1 MSNMLKEAIVDAKAL
16 RESAL
21 KNAETIVID
30 KYSDEVRKTLDHILE
45 QDDMG
50 LEMGGE
56 MAPEEMGAAPEDPA
70 MDPMAG
76 DMDMGMEDP
85 MMAEEEPG
93 ETEEV
98 VENEDDLPY
107 GATDGLADAEGKNLQ
122 DFPATG
128 EPVEVSIDLGAL
140 QEALQE
146 LQDSEDVEIS
156 LEEDDDADQSKG
168 YAAETDDSAAK
179 EEAEAEEFKNL
190 GEITRNNP
198 TGRPAPDLEAEK
210 EKGRQRAA
218 QAKKERAAWE
228 EENADPWAAHFAKSD
243 AEGTNENLDSLVD
256 AIAEKLTV
264 DMGAELSGWAGRPT
278 SQLKHEQER
287 ELAGMQDDD
296 VKEELEALTKAQEK
310 IVAENND
317 LKEQNNQY
325 KQAVEEL
332 REGLQD
338 VNLSNARLLYTNRVL
353 RNTSLNERQKTK
365 IVEAISSAGS
375 VTEARTI
382 FDTLQSTVEAA
393 PRKSPQSLSE
403 AIGRNRASVIRA
415 TRHESTASDPF
426 QDRMQKL
433 AGIK

>member
-1 MSNMLKEAIVDAKAL
+1 MSNMLKEAIVDAQAL

-56 MAPEEMGAAPEDPA
+56 MAPEELGAAPEDPA

-76 DMDMGMEDP
+76 EMDMGIGEPVDGEDP
-85 MMAEEEPG
+85 PG
-93 ETEEV
+93 EAEEV
-98 VENEDDLPY
+98 VQNEDDLPF
-107 GATDGLADAEGKNLQ
+107 GATDGLSDMEGKNLQ
-122 DFPATG
+122 GFPAAG
-128 EPVEVSIDLGAL
+128 EEVEVSIDLGAL

-146 LQDSEDVEIS
+146 LQDDQEVEIN
-156 LEEDDDADQSKG
+156 LEEEIDVDPVDDDA
-168 YAAETDDSAAK
+168 AK
-179 EEAEAEEFKNL
+179 AEADADQEEGL
-190 GEITRNNP
+190 DEITRNNP

-218 QAKKERAAWE
+218 QAKKNRAAWE

-310 IVAENND
+310 LVAENNE

-382 FDTLQSTVEAA
+382 FDTLQSTVESA
-393 PRKSPQSLSE
+393 PKRGPQSLSE

-426 QDRMQKL
+426 QDRMKKL

>member
-56 MAPEEMGAAPEDPA
+56 MAPEELGAAPEDPA

-76 DMDMGMEDP
+76 EMDMGIEEPAM
-85 MMAEEEPG
+85 EEEPAG
-93 ETEEV
+93 EAEEV
-98 VENEDDLPY
+98 VQNEDDLPL
-107 GATDGLADAEGKNLQ
+107 GATDGLSDMEGKNLQ
-122 DFPATG
+122 GFPAAG
-128 EPVEVSIDLGAL
+128 EEVEVSIDLGAL

-146 LQDSEDVEIS
+146 LQDDQEVEIN
-156 LEEDDDADQSKG
+156 LEEEIDVDPVDDDA
-168 YAAETDDSAAK
+168 AK
-179 EEAEAEEFKNL
+179 AEAD
-190 GEITRNNP
+190 
-198 TGRPAPDLEAEK
+198 AD
-210 EKGRQRAA
+210 Q
-218 QAKKERAAWE
+218 E
-228 EENADPWAAHFAKSD
+228 EELEMEEGQDLDDGASEQLDAASL
-243 AEGTNENLDSLVD
+243 TDSLVD

-278 SQLKHEQER
+278 SQLKHEQEL

-310 IVAENND
+310 LVAENNE

-365 IVEAISSAGS
+365 IAEAISSAGS

-382 FDTLQSTVEAA
+382 FDTLQSTVESA
-393 PRKSPQSLSE
+393 PKRGPQSLSE

-415 TRHESTASDPF
+415 TRKESTASDPF
-426 QDRMQKL
+426 QDRMKKL

>member
-45 QDDMG
+45 QDDMA
-50 LEMGGE
+50 LDMGGE
-56 MAPEEMGAAPEDPA
+56 MDAPPEDPA

-76 DMDMGMEDP
+76 EMDMDMPPEEP
-85 MMAEEEPG
+85 MMDEEEPAVA
-93 ETEEV
+93 EEV
-98 VENEDDLPY
+98 VENEDDLPLA
-107 GATDGLADAEGKNLQ
+107 ATDGLANAKGKNLQ

-128 EPVEVSIDLGAL
+128 KDVEVSIDLGAL

-146 LQDSEDVEIS
+146 LQDSEEVEV
-156 LEEDDDADQSKG
+156 
-168 YAAETDDSAAK
+168 
-179 EEAEAEEFKNL
+179 NL
-190 GEITRNNP
+190 GEE
-198 TGRPAPDLEAEK
+198 LEEATDAAAGAAEADALQMQNL
-210 EKGRQRAA
+210 EGG
-218 QAKKERAAWE
+218 E
-228 EENADPWAAHFAKSD
+228 EEEEEGGVNAATMSS
-243 AEGTNENLDSLVD
+243 TNENLDSLVD

-264 DMGAELSGWAGRPT
+264 DLGAELSGWAGRPT

-310 IVAENND
+310 IVAENNN

-325 KQAVEEL
+325 RQAVEEL

-365 IVEAISSAGS
+365 IVEAISNAGS
-375 VTEARTI
+375 VIEARTI
-382 FDTLQSTVEAA
+382 FDTLQSTVEAT
-393 PRKSPQSLSE
+393 PKRGPQSLSE

-426 QDRMQKL
+426 QDRMKKL